1 MLATREF
8 MAILNRTKHHYQMF
22 FFAQNEDDEE
32 FLIDFFGSRASSKS
46 STETWVCAMRFMQS
60 SPNQFIGIH
69 FILAIFWFEYT
80 FVQCFSQNM
89 CTLFAHIIYTRLRL
103 FIAMCV
109 YFRNA
114 YIICAHWIDQSN
126 GPAIA
131 SVSVCWIFRCWLFAD
146 LNIRS
151 HHSQLT
157 FSPSLSH
164 LSVRS
169 CASISFIL
177 ILCAFLFNDDYSLD
191 ISAMCIYSSSSSLLF
206 AVVVVYKF
214 VVLSSLL
221 FRLNCMRVFAAQMWM
236 HFYISNWAY
245 QPTDRKKKNEHIMN
259 TT

>member
-1 MLATREF
+1 MLKFQAMVSHTKWSCIWWYDIFGSKQFDVNKSLMPPLPNWHWSHRLNNNKTKLLNMLATREF

-22 FFAQNEDDEE
+22 FFAQNEDDAL

-131 SVSVCWIFRCWLFAD
+131 SVSVCWIFGAGCLLIWTFVHI
-146 LNIRS
+146 IRS
-151 HHSQLT
+151 
-157 FSPSLSH
+157 
-164 LSVRS
+164 
-169 CASISFIL
+169 
-177 ILCAFLFNDDYSLD
+177 
-191 ISAMCIYSSSSSLLF
+191 
-206 AVVVVYKF
+206 
-214 VVLSSLL
+214 
-221 FRLNCMRVFAAQMWM
+221 
-236 HFYISNWAY
+236 
-245 QPTDRKKKNEHIMN
+245 
-259 TT
+259 